1 MPHTDPYR
9 LSDAPAGDA
18 PDGVSRAALTRTLL
32 WAVVVLGAVANTVLS
47 YGDVPVAA
55 NLACGAVT
63 LAAAT
68 ALVVR
73 ALRGRR

>member
-9 LSDAPAGDA
+9 LNDAPAGDA
-18 PDGVSRAALTRTLL
+18 QDGVSRSAVTRTLL
-32 WAVVVLGAVANTVLS
+32 WAVVVLGAVVNTVVS
-47 YGDVPVAA
+47 YRDTPVAA